1 MARLTARGAWARRAA
16 LYDWLEGSDLRRAS
30 PKKRLFGRAHGR
42 TLLVGA
48 GTGLDLPH
56 LAAGS
61 DVTAI
66 DISDA
71 MLTRARARAAAS
83 PARVRLVAADAL
95 RLPFPDGVFETVITS
110 CTMCSVPDPL
120 RAFTEIRRVLA
131 RSGRLLM
138 FEHVRS
144 TQPVLAATLEVMT
157 WWTRRGGTEMNRDTV
172 SLASKAGFRI
182 ARIESVF
189 LDIIL
194 AVEALPPNDTFA
206 AADRKEYGGTGSA
219 RRADDPCG
227 APRTRPNAM

>member
-1 MARLTARGAWARRAA
+1 MARMTTRGAWARRAA
-16 LYDWLEGSDLRRAS
+16 LYDWLEGSDVRRAS
-30 PKKRLFGRAHGR
+30 HKKRLFGRARGK

-56 LAAGS
+56 LAADG

-95 RLPFPDGVFETVITS
+95 RLPFPDAMFETVITS
-110 CTMCSVPDPL
+110 CTMCSVPDPPL
-120 RAFTEIRRVLA
+120 AFDEMRRVLA
-131 RSGRLLM
+131 PTGTLLM

-144 TQPVLAATLEVMT
+144 THPVLAATLEVMT

-172 SLASKAGFRI
+172 SLASAAGFRI
-182 ARIESVF
+182 ASIESVF

-194 AVEALPPNDTFA
+194 AVEARPIDDTFPIR
-206 AADRKEYGGTGSA
+206 DQREL
-219 RRADDPCG
+219 D
-227 APRTRPNAM
+227 TR